1 MRWQGRDANRKLQ
14 RAIKAGKARERLPA
28 LVAGLGARAAAWA
41 EAEGRPFL
49 WDGEDFQARHHFS
62 LFQGRQKQHRR
73 RLLCAHLLPEG
84 RRKQVQAMR
93 ESNKPLCFPN
103 VVAGTATVLGN

>member
-49 WDGEDFQARHHFS
+49 WDGEDFQARHPFLS
-62 LFQGRQKQHRR
+62 VSGQADATQKTPALRASASR
-73 RLLCAHLLPEG
+73 S
-84 RRKQVQAMR
+84 RRKQVQAMCETN
-93 ESNKPLCFPN
+93 ESLCFSD
-103 VVAGTATVLGN
+103 VVAGTATV